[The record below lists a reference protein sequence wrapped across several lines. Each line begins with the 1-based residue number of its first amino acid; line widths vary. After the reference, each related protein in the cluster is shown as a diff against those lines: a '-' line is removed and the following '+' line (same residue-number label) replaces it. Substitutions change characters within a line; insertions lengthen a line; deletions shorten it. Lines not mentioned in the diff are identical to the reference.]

1 MTWWRRLWLRKKM
14 EEDLERELRFHL
26 DQHTADLIAQGLDPS
41 EARRRARL
49 ALGGPEQVK
58 EQCRDAR
65 GTRWLDNL
73 PQDLRYG
80 ARMLSKNPGFTMIAA
95 VTLALGIGANTTIF
109 SFINGLAL
117 RPIAGVKEPER
128 LVAVYTSDRSSGQL
142 FSDSSYP
149 DYVDFR
155 DQADAFSRLAAYSG
169 TTLTLTGADEA
180 ERLTGAYVTGNYFD
194 TLGVEARAGRT
205 LRADD
210 STPGAAPVAIIS
222 HGLWQRRFGGEASV
236 IGRTITLDRRIYIVV
251 GVAPESFRGLRL
263 GAPPEFWLPMTTEN
277 VSAHRGDRILNI
289 VGRLKAG
296 VSLKQAQ
303 SQITTIGAQL
313 ARAYPKTNLGTLA
326 APDKPRPMTVVR
338 ESLIPPEGL
347 QYAWVAF
354 GLLLAVV
361 GLVLLIA
368 CANVANLL
376 LARASMRRREIA
388 VRLAIGASRWRLL
401 RQLLTESLLLALLG
415 GAGGLILA
423 FWCSGLLPA
432 FFSPNEVGGLDVSL
446 DWRVLVFTLAA
457 SLLTGALFG
466 LAPAL
471 ESSRPDL
478 VTALKDGAEIH
489 GWRRRITLRQALV
502 VTQVALSLTLLIG
515 AGLSLRSL
523 SQALKFDPGFATQNL
538 LIASLETR
546 GVAMSEEQG
555 QAFYRQA
562 LERIGSLP
570 GVRSATL
577 AAIAPISGGGTR
589 RGVQIEGYEPPPN
602 EGLELNCN
610 VVGLNYFNMMD
621 IPLTQGRDFNA
632 MDGAGGPGVVI
643 VNEELARRYFPG
655 QNPIGKR
662 LRFGSNSPYRE
673 IIGVARSAKYRQLRE
688 APLPFI
694 YLPLDQEY
702 RGGVTLLAR
711 AAGGPA
717 SLAPAMRR
725 EIHSLNSDVPVYAV
739 RTMSEHIGEALAI
752 DRMIAAMLGAFG
764 GIAMLLAV
772 VSIYSVVSYAV
783 TQRVRE
789 IGVRVALGARGADVL
804 KLVIGQGMKLVMI
817 GMAFGLAISFAL
829 TRLTSS
835 LLFEVS
841 ATDPATFAG
850 VVAMLTTAA
859 LAACYIP
866 ARRAMNVDPMVALR
880 CE

>member
-1 MTWWRRLWLRKKM
+1 LWFRKK
-14 EEDLERELRFHL
+14 LEAELEKELRFHL
-26 DQHTADLIAQGLDPS
+26 DQHRDDLIAQGLDP
-41 EARRRARL
+41 EKARRRARL

-58 EQCRDAR
+58 ERCRDAR
-65 GTRWLDNL
+65 GTRWLEDL
-73 PQDLRYG
+73 LQDLRYG
-80 ARMLSKNPGFTMIAA
+80 LRMLLKNPGLTMIAA
-95 VTLALGIGANTTIF
+95 ITLALGIGANTTIF

-117 RPIAGVKEPER
+117 RPIVGVKEPER
-128 LVAVYTSDRSSGQL
+128 LVAVYTSDYSSGQL
-142 FSDSSYP
+142 YSDSSYP
-149 DYVDFR
+149 DYVDIR
-155 DQADAFSRLAAYSG
+155 DQTDVFSGLAAYSG

-180 ERLTGAYVTGNYFD
+180 ERLGGAYVTGNYFD
-194 TLGVEARAGRT
+194 TLGVEPRAGRT

-210 STPGAAPVAIIS
+210 SAPGAAPVAVIS
-222 HGLWQRRFGGEASV
+222 YGLWQRRFGGEAGV
-236 IGRTITLDRRIYIVV
+236 IGETITLDRRVYTVV

-263 GAPPEFWLPMTTEN
+263 GAPPDFWLPMTTEN
-277 VSAHRGDRILNI
+277 VGVRDDRMLNI
-289 VGRLKAG
+289 VGSLKPG
-296 VSLKQAQ
+296 VSLEQAQ
-303 SQITTIGAQL
+303 SQITTIGARL

-326 APDKPRPMTVVR
+326 TPNEPRPMTVVR

-347 QYAWVAF
+347 QYAWVVF
-354 GLLLAVV
+354 GSLLAVV

-376 LARASMRRREIA
+376 LARASTRRREIA
-388 VRLAIGASRWRLL
+388 VRLAIGASRWRLV

-415 GAGGLILA
+415 GCGGLILA

-446 DWRVLVFTLAA
+446 DWRVLVFTFTA
-457 SLLTGALFG
+457 SLLTGVLFG

-478 VTALKDGAEIH
+478 VTALKDGSEIH
-489 GWRRRITLRQALV
+489 VGRRRVTLRNALV
-502 VTQVALSLTLLIG
+502 VMQVALSLALLIG
-515 AGLSLRSL
+515 AGLFLRSL
-523 SQALKFDPGFATQNL
+523 SRALSFDPGFASQNL
-538 LIASLETR
+538 LIAPLETR
-546 GVAMSEEQG
+546 GAGMSKEQG
-555 QAFYRQA
+555 EAFYRQA

-577 AAIAPISGGGTR
+577 AAIVPISGGGNR
-589 RGVQIEGYEPPPN
+589 RGAHIEGYEARPN

-610 VVGLNYFNMMD
+610 VVGLNYFNTMG
-621 IPLTQGRDFNA
+621 IPLAQGRDFNA
-632 MDGAGGPGVVI
+632 MDGEGAPGVVI

-662 LRFGSNSPYRE
+662 LRFSSGPYRE
-673 IIGVARSAKYRQLRE
+673 IVGVARSVKYRRLRE

-694 YLPLDQEY
+694 YIPLGQEY
-702 RGGVTLLAR
+702 RSGNTLLAR
-711 AAGGPA
+711 AAGDP
-717 SLAPAMRR
+717 SNLAPAVRR
-725 EIHSLNSDVPVYAV
+725 EIRSLNRDVPVYAI
-739 RTMSEHIGEALAI
+739 RTMSEQIGEALAV

-764 GIAMLLAV
+764 GIALLLAV
-772 VSIYSVVSYAV
+772 VSVYSVVSYAV

-804 KLVIGQGMKLVMI
+804 KLVIGQGMKLVMV
-817 GMAFGLAISFAL
+817 GVAFGLAMSFAL

-850 VVAMLTTAA
+850 VAALLTTAA

-866 ARRAMNVDPMVALR
+866 ARRAMKVDPMIALR

>member
-1 MTWWRRLWLRKKM
+1 MSWRRRLWLRKKVD
-14 EEDLERELRFHL
+14 EELEKELRFHL
-26 DQHTADLIAQGLDPS
+26 DQHTADLIAQGLDPD

-65 GTRWLDNL
+65 GTRWLEDL
-73 PQDLRYG
+73 LQDLRYG
-80 ARMLSKNPGFTMIAA
+80 ARMLMKNPGFTMISA

-117 RPIAGVKEPER
+117 RPIVGVKEPER
-128 LVAVYTSDRSSGQL
+128 LVAVYTSDRSSGL
-142 FSDSSYP
+142 YSDSSYP

-155 DQADAFSRLAAYSG
+155 DQADAFSGLAAYKG

-180 ERLTGAYVTGNYFD
+180 ERLGGAYVTGNYFD
-194 TLGVEARAGRT
+194 TLGVESRAGRT

-210 STPGAAPVAIIS
+210 SRPGAAPVAVIG
-222 HGLWQRRFGGEASV
+222 HGLWRRRFGGEASV
-236 IGRTITLDRRIYIVV
+236 VGRTITLDRRVYTVV
-251 GVAPESFRGLRL
+251 GVAPESFRGLQL

-277 VSAHRGDRILNI
+277 VGKRGDRILNI
-289 VGRLKAG
+289 VGRLKPG

-303 SQITTIGAQL
+303 SQITTIGARL
-313 ARAYPKTNLGTLA
+313 ARDYPKTNMGTLA
-326 APDKPRPMTVVR
+326 APNEPRPVTVVR

-347 QYAWVAF
+347 QYAWIVF
-354 GLLLAVV
+354 GSLLAVV

-368 CANVANLL
+368 CANVANLM
-376 LARASMRRREIA
+376 LARASARRREIA
-388 VRLAIGASRWRLL
+388 VRLAIGASHWRLV

-415 GAGGLILA
+415 GGGGLILA

-457 SLLTGALFG
+457 SLLTGLMFG

-471 ESSRPDL
+471 EGSRPDL
-478 VTALKDGAEIH
+478 VTALKDGADNRAE
-489 GWRRRITLRQALV
+489 RRIPLRQALV
-502 VTQVALSLTLLIG
+502 VTQVALSFALMIG
-515 AGLSLRSL
+515 AGLFLRSL
-523 SQALKFDPGFATQNL
+523 SRALSFDPGFESQNL

-546 GVAMSEEQG
+546 GAAMSKEQG

-562 LERIGSLP
+562 LERVGSLP

-577 AAIAPISGGGTR
+577 AAIVPISGGGTR
-589 RGVQIEGYEPPPN
+589 RGVQIEGYEPRPK
-602 EGLELNCN
+602 EDLELNCN
-610 VVGLNYFNMMD
+610 VVGLNYFNTMG
-621 IPLTQGRDFNA
+621 IPLAQGRDFNA
-632 MDGAGGPGVVI
+632 MDGEGSPGVVI

-662 LRFGSNSPYRE
+662 LRIGSDSPYRE
-673 IIGVARSAKYRQLRE
+673 IIGVARSAKYRRLRE
-688 APLPFI
+688 GPLPFI
-694 YLPLDQEY
+694 YIPLGQEY
-702 RGGVTLLAR
+702 RGNNTLLAR
-711 AAGGPA
+711 VAGDPA
-717 SLAPAMRR
+717 NLAPAVKR

-739 RTMSEHIGEALAI
+739 RTMSEQIGEALAV
-752 DRMIAAMLGAFG
+752 DRMTAAMLSAFG
-764 GIAMLLAV
+764 GIALLLAV
-772 VSIYSVVSYAV
+772 VSVYSVVSYAV

-789 IGVRVALGARGADVL
+789 IGVRVALGASGADVL
-804 KLVIGQGMKLVMI
+804 KLVIGQGMNLVMI
-817 GMAFGLAISFAL
+817 GVAFGLAMSFAL

-835 LLFEVS
+835 LLFEVG

-866 ARRAMNVDPMVALR
+866 ARRAMKVDPMVALR